1 MTNHPSNAKKFEIL
15 DGDLNEE
22 WSNNLKKASKLAIDT
37 EAMGLVHGRD
47 RLCLIQI
54 CDEEDQVV
62 CIRIAQEQQSAPRVQ
77 ALMEN
82 QLIEKVFHYA
92 RFDVAALASNLGIKV
107 TPIFCTKVASKL
119 ARTYSPKHGLKEL
132 VMELVGIELDKNAQ
146 SSDWG
151 NAEEL
156 SLSQLSYA
164 ANDVRYLLKIRNQ
177 LEVMLRREKRWELAN
192 HCFKSINVIAE
203 LDRLKFTHIFDH

>member
-1 MTNHPSNAKKFEIL
+1 MTNHPSKAKKFEIL